1 MFGSFNIGT
10 DYTFTQSDD
19 QNKAVSKP
27 KVDSSKFGD
36 SNVTEK
42 PDLKTEVKKDASV
55 LPAVNNQAHDDNND
69 SNEGDYKLL
78 SDKTSASIANSF
90 DALAAAVGGVGGKVT
105 KDQLIS
111 YLRSL
116 TSDPSVSAE
125 NIETVTFVKGLIA
138 QFDTIS
144 GDGTYIT
151 SLQGMDEPQDYTTV
165 TKDQVTPPIDI
176 RV

>member
-10 DYTFTQSDD
+10 DYTFTQSDNQD
-19 QNKAVSKP
+19 KAVSKP

-42 PDLKTEVKKDASV
+42 PDLKTEVKKVTSEVSV
-55 LPAVNNQAHDDNND
+55 VNKKPSDDN
-69 SNEGDYKLL
+69 SESDYKLL
-78 SDKTSASIANSF
+78 SDKTSASVANSF

-125 NIETVTFVKGLIA
+125 NIETVTFIKGLIA

-165 TKDQVTPPIDI
+165 TKEQVTPPIDI

>member
-10 DYTFTQSDD
+10 DYTFTQSDNQD
-19 QNKAVSKP
+19 KAVSK
-27 KVDSSKFGD
+27 SKSNSNNFGD

-42 PDLKTEVKKDASV
+42 PDLKAEVKKVTSEVSV
-55 LPAVNNQAHDDNND
+55 VNKKPSDDN
-69 SNEGDYKLL
+69 SEGDYKLL
-78 SDKTSASIANSF
+78 SDKTSASVANSF

-125 NIETVTFVKGLIA
+125 NIETVTFIKGLIA

-151 SLQGMDEPQDYTTV
+151 SLQGADEPQDYTTV
-165 TKDQVTPPIDI
+165 TREQVTPPIDI